1 MAAASGGDLKEVTW
15 NNGIVGS
22 GRYFSK
28 EGETHTLTLGGLMTA
43 DDDANIDS
51 GGNFIN
57 EMSVIPWSYEATIV
71 FAESVANRMEV
82 ETAQAII
89 NSQADGTQTSWTFT
103 NRNNITYSGTGMIV
117 GKISADRQKSTFSF
131 KVMGGGI
138 LQQI

>member
-1 MAAASGGDLKEVTW
+1 MPSGGDLKETTW

-28 EGETHTLTLGGLMTA
+28 EGETHTLMLGGLMTA
-43 DDDANIDS
+43 DDDANMDS

-57 EMSVIPWSYEATIV
+57 EMQLMPWSYEATLV
-71 FAESVANRMEV
+71 FDEANPNRMEI
-82 ETAQAII
+82 ETAQGII
-89 NSQADGTQTSWTFT
+89 DSQALGTQTTWTFT